1 MSARPSLTLQRHI
14 KASPEKVFSA
24 WTDPQQIVKWLHP
37 GGCDVILSEMELKVG
52 GRFHMI
58 MCAPDGEEHDVSGLF
73 REVAINEKL
82 VYSWAF
88 RSTPERESIVTFS
101 LKADG
106 DGTWLTLTH
115 EQFFDEAARDAHR
128 GGWTEALDGLERYFS

>member
-14 KASPEKVFSA
+14 NASPEKVFSA

-37 GGCDVILSEMELKVG
+37 GGCDVTLAQFELTVG
-52 GRFHMI
+52 GRFRTVLR
-58 MCAPDGEEHDVSGLF
+58 APDGELHDVSGVF
-73 REVAINEKL
+73 REVVLNRKL
-82 VYSWAF
+82 VYTWAF
-88 RSTPERESIVTFS
+88 RSTPERESIVTFE
-101 LKADG
+101 LQADG

>member
-14 KASPEKVFSA
+14 KASPEKVFGA
-24 WTDPQQIVKWLHP
+24 WTDPKQIVKWLHP

-88 RSTPERESIVTFS
+88 RSTPERESIVTFL
-101 LKADG
+101 LKTDG

>member
-14 KASPEKVFSA
+14 TASPQKVFSA
-24 WTDPQQIVKWLHP
+24 WTDPQQVVKWLHP
-37 GGCDVILSEMELKVG
+37 GGCDVILSEMELKAG

-58 MCAPDGEEHDVSGLF
+58 MRAPDGELHDVSGVF
-73 REVAINEKL
+73 REVSLNQKL

-88 RSTPERESIVTFS
+88 RSTPERESLVTFS
-101 LKADG
+101 LQADG

-115 EQFFDEAARDAHR
+115 EQFFDKAARDAHR
-128 GGWTEALDGLERYFS
+128 DGWTEALDGLEHYFS

>member
-14 KASPEKVFSA
+14 SASPEKVFSA

-37 GGCDVILSEMELKVG
+37 GSCDVVLSEMELKVG
-52 GRFHMI
+52 GRFHMV
-58 MCAPDGEEHDVSGLF
+58 MHALDGEIHDVSGVF
-73 REVAINEKL
+73 REVVINEKL
-82 VYSWAF
+82 VYTWAF

-106 DGTWLTLTH
+106 VGTWLTLTH
-115 EQFFDEAARDAHR
+115 EGFFDEAARDSHR
-128 GGWTEALDGLERYFS
+128 GGWTEALEGLGRYFS